1 MGENASKYDFTVE
14 ELQILN
20 QIKCHILLNGNKL
33 GLKTPL
39 QENLPSEIEIEPYM
53 PFENDNFSKQLQSFL
68 KENKFSEPKTIDFYQ
83 SIGCKNL
90 NGGKLDRTI
99 IFLNGQNEAFVDTGS
114 HSSYIRLRRDHL
126 NKLGHTNILQNEID
140 QNEYE
145 IWRQKI
151 MRSQKRN

>member
-1 MGENASKYDFTVE
+1 MAKDPALWQNIVHQIDLKIKDLANCRNDLSKMGENASKYDFTVE

-53 PFENDNFSKQLQSFL
+53 PFENDDFSKQLQSFL

-90 NGGKLDRTI
+90 NGGK
-99 IFLNGQNEAFVDTGS
+99 
-114 HSSYIRLRRDHL
+114 
-126 NKLGHTNILQNEID
+126 
-140 QNEYE
+140 
-145 IWRQKI
+145 
-151 MRSQKRN
+151 